1 MTAVSDRLS
10 SLWRKF
16 TDREYRQFR
25 RTVKAYKRTQAR
37 GVVTDFPDLGPQSVA
52 FDFGGYQGEWAA
64 AMHRKYGCTVHV
76 FEAHPAFAR
85 DLDRRFADNPS
96 IHIHAF
102 ALASGDGPLALS
114 DDDDASSARLAE
126 GEGIAGRRVSVDRF
140 FAQHVIKRIDVAKMN
155 IEGGE
160 YDLLPALL
168 SRPDAPLLGTLL
180 VQFHKYERGDAA
192 ARDAIHQTLERTHD
206 CDWCYEFVWEQ
217 WSRRPA

>member
-102 ALASGDGPLALS
+102 ALASGDGPLARS

-126 GEGIAGRRVSVDRF
+126 GEPISSAIA
-140 FAQHVIKRIDVAKMN
+140 
-155 IEGGE
+155 
-160 YDLLPALL
+160 L
-168 SRPDAPLLGTLL
+168 
-180 VQFHKYERGDAA
+180 
-192 ARDAIHQTLERTHD
+192 
-206 CDWCYEFVWEQ
+206 
-217 WSRRPA
+217 

>member
-96 IHIHAF
+96 IHI
-102 ALASGDGPLALS
+102 
-114 DDDDASSARLAE
+114 
-126 GEGIAGRRVSVDRF
+126 VSVDRF
-140 FAQHVIKRIDVAKMN
+140 FAQHAIERIDVAKMN

-168 SRPDAPLLGTLL
+168 SRPDAPPLDTLL

-192 ARDAIHQTLERTHD
+192 ARDAIRQTLERTHD